1 MDTLR
6 YIYRYFRNNVFR
18 ILAIVKGKKL
28 ETGDNIVII
37 SPHPD
42 DEVLGCGGMIT
53 YLRQN
58 RRKVSVIF
66 LTHGEHLTKSIDE
79 ETLAN
84 ERRNLTDRA
93 MLAIGEPV
101 DDISFLNFGDGKINA
116 ENPEVSRLIKI
127 LDRIEPS
134 AIFIPHHFEGWN
146 DHVQANL
153 IIHSYIKGKQ
163 IKIYEYCVW
172 FWYTMPF
179 DKIFS
184 IRWRD
189 ARIFKM
195 SRRIRN
201 TKLNAIH
208 IYTDAKNN
216 EGMPFSGNLPK
227 IMLKSCSWRHEI
239 YFKG

>member
-6 YIYRYFRNNVFR
+6 YIYRYLRNNVFR
-18 ILAIVKGKKL
+18 ILAIIKGKCL

-42 DEVLGCGGMIT
+42 DEVLGCGGMMT
-53 YLRQN
+53 HLLQK

-66 LTHGEHLTKSIDE
+66 LTHGEHLTKAIDA

-93 MLAIGEPV
+93 MLTLGLPV
-101 DDISFLNFGDGKINA
+101 DNVSFLNFGDGKVNA
-116 ENPEVSRLIKI
+116 ESPEVARLIKI

-134 AIFIPHHFEGWN
+134 AIFVPHHFEGWN
-146 DHVQANL
+146 DHVQANI
-153 IIHSYIKGKQ
+153 IIHSYTTGKPIKV
-163 IKIYEYCVW
+163 YEYCVW

-179 DKIFS
+179 SKIFN
-184 IRWRD
+184 IRWKD

-195 SRRIRN
+195 SREIRK
-201 TKLNAIH
+201 TKLDAIH
-208 IYTDAKNN
+208 IYTDAKNS
-216 EGMPFSGNLPK
+216 EGMPFSGNLPE